1 MIYHITGFCHQ
12 LGGRY
17 KNYFIEKQLLKD
29 FPQGTPDTGVMI
41 KETLK
46 VRLYPLT
53 GVKQLVISGIVTNQC
68 VESAVRDAADRGFYV
83 TVVEDACATH
93 SQNDH
98 DQSLK
103 NMKVFSRICNSQQIV
118 YEIGNLQ

>member
-1 MIYHITGFCHQ
+1 M
-12 LGGRY
+12 
-17 KNYFIEKQLLKD
+17 
-29 FPQGTPDTGVMI
+29 
-41 KETLK
+41 
-46 VRLYPLT
+46 T
-53 GVKQLVISGIVTNQC
+53 GVKKLVITGIVTNQC

-103 NMKVFSRICNSQQIV
+103 NMKGFSRICNSQQIV
-118 YEIGNLQ
+118 HEIENL